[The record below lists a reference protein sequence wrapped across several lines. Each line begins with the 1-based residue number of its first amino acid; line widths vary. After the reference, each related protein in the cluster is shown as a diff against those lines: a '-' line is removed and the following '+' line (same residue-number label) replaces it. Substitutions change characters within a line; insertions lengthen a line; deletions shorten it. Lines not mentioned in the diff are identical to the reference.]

1 MQKEKTLAN
10 FEKNVVPF
18 LCTFPWNSDAAAS
31 ISNLIW
37 QHFFFVCN
45 LAEVKDRKMQFF
57 TCAVT

>member
-37 QHFFFVCN
+37 QHDKSSFFFVCN
-45 LAEVKDRKMQFF
+45 LAEVIYIINL
-57 TCAVT
+57 C